1 MRLEGAINKECPG
14 LGWASGQEGK
24 PEIGQASGTFPEA
37 SGPERGRRWDLASQ
51 GREGEWLEA
60 TQAHKTQLCPAL
72 PKLERLHF
80 PRFTLRGSSGALQ
93 KQSGCLVISCAF
105 PSPGLQEPPGRARGG
120 WPKRQALPWR
130 DGSCL

>member
-51 GREGEWLEA
+51 GGRGNGWKPPRHTKPNSA
-60 TQAHKTQLCPAL
+60 QLSPNWKDC
-72 PKLERLHF
+72 
-80 PRFTLRGSSGALQ
+80 
-93 KQSGCLVISCAF
+93 I
-105 PSPGLQEPPGRARGG
+105 SPGLHSGAVQVRFKSRVGV
-120 WPKRQALPWR
+120 L
-130 DGSCL
+130 